1 MPFDNKDYKRPDD
14 SFIKDSWN
22 CLKTI
27 NPHLNDDDLVA
38 AKCNRYKFAQP
49 VSSTNFKK
57 TLPKIEPFKG
67 IFTVD
72 TTAYYPEDRG
82 ISESIKFGRTLVK
95 QILKNSY

>member
-1 MPFDNKDYKRPDD
+1 MPLDNKDYKRPDD
-14 SFIKDSWN
+14 MFIKDSWN

-27 NPHLNDDDLVA
+27 NPHLNDDDLVV

-49 VSSTNFKK
+49 VCSTNFKK

-95 QILKNSY
+95 QIFKNSY